1 MLFVDLFLWQTS
13 VIHISN
19 EGNFPRILLLQ
30 ELGILIT
37 LHRCWSR
44 PLTVHTGSSSTVY
57 GHAIQLAFKSI
68 LWANTWFHYLFLFEW
83 NIKNIYIM
91 LYYIC
96 KMHILFTAFW
106 LLWLLILPLQ
116 FKNIFLNILLLVPS
130 NSNMFRNMS
139 NSIIYKPV
147 FPTLGKAISCKVSSC
162 LLTHLINAN
171 KHWHQFQVVHVS
183 NWHIQSNF

>member
-68 LWANTWFHYLFLFEW
+68 LWANTSFHYLFLFEW
-83 NIKNIYIM
+83 NIKIYI
-91 LYYIC
+91 LCFTIYAKCIYCLLHSDYYGYLSFPYNLKTYSWTYYCWCRPTVIC
-96 KMHILFTAFW
+96 SRICPTVLFTNLFF
-106 LLWLLILPLQ
+106 Q
-116 FKNIFLNILLLVPS
+116 
-130 NSNMFRNMS
+130 
-139 NSIIYKPV
+139 
-147 FPTLGKAISCKVSSC
+147 
-162 LLTHLINAN
+162 
-171 KHWHQFQVVHVS
+171 HWEKQ
-183 NWHIQSNF
+183 

>member
-1 MLFVDLFLWQTS
+1 MLVTS
-13 VIHISN
+13 TDC
-19 EGNFPRILLLQ
+19 P
-30 ELGILIT
+30 
-37 LHRCWSR
+37 HRD
-44 PLTVHTGSSSTVY
+44 

-83 NIKNIYIM
+83 NIKIYI
-91 LYYIC
+91 LCFTIYAKCIYCLLRSDYYGY
-96 KMHILFTAFW
+96 LSF
-106 LLWLLILPLQ
+106 PLQ